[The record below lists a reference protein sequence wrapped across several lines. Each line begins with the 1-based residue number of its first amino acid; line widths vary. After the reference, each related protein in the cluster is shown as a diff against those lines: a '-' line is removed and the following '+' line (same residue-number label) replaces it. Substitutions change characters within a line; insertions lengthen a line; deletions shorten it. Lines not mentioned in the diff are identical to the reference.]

1 MQKEVFRVS
10 YSHAQSE
17 LHPCYPGEH
26 THGISAFCPTLPK
39 APWQMSVRVAPPAMN
54 CGLEHSSWEQ
64 NTPGIREPQGRQRAR
79 PYMQQIN
86 QTIDHSR

>member
-26 THGISAFCPTLPK
+26 THGISAFRPTLPK